1 MFATQMQEALIKI
14 LIVEDDAII
23 AHSLELD
30 LISYGYDVCACVNN
44 YADAV
49 QQLKT
54 TTPDFVIIDINLNQ
68 VLNGIDIGRYI
79 FEHLKLPFIFLTAN
93 TDNDTIA
100 IARKVFPK
108 AFLSKPYDIKSLIGT
123 IQVAIYNHTNEQNNI
138 YKAEE
143 SDFHFVKVGNN
154 YKRVNWKEVSHI
166 EVQNG
171 FSKIY
176 TTNDD
181 TQINFIVKISLDKL
195 YTELR
200 RFKFERISRSVIVNT
215 NFIKSYKIDEVLL
228 INEMRIAIGE
238 QYKKNLDTHFN
249 LLK

>member
-1 MFATQMQEALIKI
+1 MQETLIKI

-30 LISYGYDVCACVNN
+30 LTNYGYEVCASVNN

-54 TTPDFVIIDINLNQ
+54 TIPDFVIIDINLNQ

-79 FEHLKLPFIFLTAN
+79 FENIKLPFIFLTAN
-93 TDNDTIA
+93 TDKDTIE

-154 YKRVNWKEVSHI
+154 YKRVDWKDVSHI
-166 EVQNG
+166 EVQKG
-171 FSKIY
+171 FSKIF
-176 TTNDD
+176 TSSDGN
-181 TQINFIVKISLDKL
+181 QINFVVKISLDKL
-195 YTELR
+195 QNELK

-215 NFIKSYKIDEVLL
+215 NFIKSYKLDEVLL
-228 INEMRIAIGE
+228 LDDTKIAIGE
-238 QYKKNLDTHFN
+238 NYKKNLEVHFN